1 MSPLL
6 LAVGGWLAAAGVL
19 ARDCPDCVSRSWSCP
34 KRCSPS
40 NTRLHTFNFQ
50 YKETR
55 CLDIIPWNGSSMQV
69 DMNLWCAMPSTKR
82 CRDFDFM
89 CRSRITCYNMN
100 RFTARGMI
108 SSLGFCPVPAEHSDL
123 MSQNCDWV
131 CKRGEPTIRCKY
143 DFDRSGRFGIQSR
156 LDTCWVQERCVSG
169 QTQTLTTVCKPD
181 GRASTSPHANVL
193 GFATLLVTGPARFA
207 AQSGVDNALGSAL
220 AQLVATSETHITMK
234 IRRNGTWERNMLENT
249 TQALHAMF
257 NISVVGNASSDPL
270 QRAIATK
277 VLMEQV
283 NSSQITQAMNSALM
297 ARGLEASVQAADLTV
312 SPGLQNLTV
321 QGPSRQEFYALVA
334 LLRKYKD
341 YLNEVH
347 ADLQEAQSELSLQN
361 LSTEEF
367 ASIKAK
373 HNSAQQ
379 HMSEIMS
386 SHAELSSEIENAIAK
401 RNLTKHALA
410 VAQSAA
416 QSAAAELLRTQA
428 NLSSSQADLA
438 ALKQKQVA
446 AEKDLLSALA
456 VKESL
461 NKQLKENTTRLGT
474 SLEAVYEDLKYMRK
488 LLVEARQANQSNYK
502 ELEDL
507 EGDLLE
513 EQANHNVTKFA
524 LALERED
531 HDMTKDELEE
541 MTAEHSQIQWQ
552 LRSEKQQHRE
562 TKQDLHDEELLHL
575 QTQAKLEEAS
585 KTASTMTLTFVLVTS
600 CMSLLLVV
608 LAAAFLVTFFRKR
621 GVERLAVVADGSAGD
636 NNIVVGRPVEPASRD
651 AWVKTVEIGTKPG
664 PTLLSCLGSP
674 MKHPKSIGGATSA
687 CDGTFC
693 TNPAGPMWLL
703 LPFASITCLGQSG
716 RQSTIARRSNTPS
729 TAGPRA
735 LASLPSRKAGARLVL
750 ADSGGAEW
758 WKEAGKGEWTQVQKA
773 SDPDLGSPFFSVAA
787 ELGTGVV
794 AVGGGAGRTASIFGP
809 NGSLL
814 ATLRGHTGWV
824 RDLLFHDGHLF
835 SIGCNFIKVWR
846 RHGAGMR
853 SASSWHHLGD
863 LEVRGDL
870 LALAVFGGF
879 LVAAGASK
887 HHNWFRLPVRELRP
901 KDWLAEAQAS
911 LTESESPHA
920 GRTTAL
926 VFGAERL
933 LSCGHDGRVCA
944 ERMHSDDIFRSV
956 SSDEL
961 PGGKLLCMALLEKGK
976 VAVGSEEGL
985 VHVLDAESLQATG
998 SFRPFAPG
1006 SPVHAL
1012 CALPGARVAAVSSSF
1027 AGFAVASPTENAI
1040 ELVTKGFLGLPEG
1053 RSEVAWNLRVPAN
1066 EPSGPWRS
1074 VFKER
1079 DPAVEGWLRSP
1090 ADPRVRALRQ
1100 HLESENCMSGLPEF
1114 SPSSAE
1120 FNVSRALE
1128 SFQTNGFVVLDH
1140 ALSKLQLEDLR
1151 KACSNIMDQ
1160 IFASDPEGSFGGG
1173 AGKLPHRYSLGDSSR
1188 TKSNFHLQ
1196 AYASLVDLET
1206 TTPLLMAIFGSH
1218 EYLAAGCGGDVV
1230 LAGAIEYQALHPDA
1244 IWGMLEKHV
1253 ADYDIPP
1260 AVTVN
1265 FVLEDLTAINGP
1277 MRVVPGSHR
1286 WRHRPPTLREEPDWM
1301 MLNTLCPIK
1310 AGAAIFRDN
1319 RLWHGGTPNL
1329 SDRMRALPNME
1340 YFPPGALPSLGWLD
1354 RHTMPWQIWRDL
1366 SPLAQY
1372 ISRYVV
1378 APPEESIPSVN
1389 EYSPA
1394 AILEIMPFLR

>member
-6 LAVGGWLAAAGVL
+6 LAVGGWLAAGVL
-19 ARDCPDCVSRSWSCP
+19 ARECPDCVSRSWSCP

-69 DMNLWCAMPSTKR
+69 DMNLWTQ
-82 CRDFDFM
+82 
-89 CRSRITCYNMN
+89 RSVFAIVAIVFTEFYPQLKS
-100 RFTARGMI
+100 FTARGMI

-181 GRASTSPHANVL
+181 GRASQSPHANLL
-193 GFATLLVTGPARFA
+193 GFATLLVTRPARFA
-207 AQSGVDNALGSAL
+207 AQSGVDRALGSAL
-220 AQLVATSETHITMK
+220 AQLVATSETRVTVE
-234 IRRNGTWERNMLENT
+234 IRRNGTWQRNMLENT

-257 NISVVGNASSDPL
+257 NISVVGNASFDPL

-277 VLMEQV
+277 ILMEQA
-283 NSSQITQAMNSALM
+283 NSSQITQAMNSALV

-312 SPGLQNLTV
+312 SPGLQNLTE

-341 YLNEVH
+341 YLNEVRE
-347 ADLQEAQSELSLQN
+347 DLQEAQSELSLRN
-361 LSTEEF
+361 LSREEF

-401 RNLTKHALA
+401 RNLTKHALV

-446 AEKDLLSALA
+446 AEQDLLSALA

-488 LLVEARQANQSNYK
+488 LLVEAQQANQSNYK

-507 EGDLLE
+507 VGDLLE

-541 MTAEHSQIQWQ
+541 MTAEHSQDLWQ
-552 LRSEKQQHRE
+552 LHVEKQHHRE
-562 TKQDLHDEELLHL
+562 TKQDLRDKTLLHL
-575 QTQAKLEEAS
+575 QTKAKLEEVS
-585 KTASTMTLTFVLVTS
+585 KTASTMTLTFVVVTS

-621 GVERLAVVADGSAGD
+621 SIERLAVVADGSTGD
-636 NNIVVGRPVEPASRD
+636 NNIVVGRPVEPTSRD

-664 PTLLSCLGSP
+664 PTLLSCLVSP
-674 MKHPKSIGGATSA
+674 MKHPKSIGGASSA
-687 CDGTFC
+687 CGGIFC

-703 LPFASITCLGQSG
+703 LPLTSLTCLGQSG
-716 RQSTIARRSNTPS
+716 RQPTIARRSQSTT

-735 LASLPSRKAGARLVL
+735 LAALPSREARLIL
-750 ADSGGAEW
+750 AAGGAEW
-758 WKEAGKGEWTQVQKA
+758 WEEAGGEWAQVQKA
-773 SDPDLGSPFFSVAA
+773 TDPDLGSPFFSVAT
-787 ELGTGVV
+787 EPGTGVV

-846 RHGAGMR
+846 RYGVDKQ
-853 SASSWHHLGD
+853 SASSWHHVGD

-870 LALAVFGGF
+870 LALAVCGGF

-887 HHNWFRLPVRELRP
+887 HHNWFRLPVKELRP

-911 LTESESPHA
+911 LTQSESPHA

-926 VFGAERL
+926 ASSGARL

-944 ERMHSDDIFRSV
+944 ERLHSDDICRLA
-956 SSDEL
+956 SSDKL

-976 VAVGSEEGL
+976 MAVGSEEGL
-985 VHVLDAESLQATG
+985 MHVLDAESLRPTG
-998 SFRPFAPG
+998 SFRPFAG
-1006 SPVHAL
+1006 SPIHAL
-1012 CALPGARVAAVSSSF
+1012 CALPRARVAAVSSSF

-1040 ELVTKGFLGLPEG
+1040 KIVTKGFLGLEG

-1066 EPSGPWRS
+1066 EPSGLLGARGMMGDESCAGDDVNQNHDMLYHESDVSLLSAYRW
-1074 VFKER
+1074 
-1079 DPAVEGWLRSP
+1079 SP
-1090 ADPRVRALRQ
+1090 GILEALCD
-1100 HLESENCMSGLPEF
+1100 SEL
-1114 SPSSAE
+1114 SSFGVLAHMQPVQPCE
-1120 FNVSRALE
+1120 H
-1128 SFQTNGFVVLDH
+1128 VLDIP
-1140 ALSKLQLEDLR
+1140 LND
-1151 KACSNIMDQ
+1151 
-1160 IFASDPEGSFGGG
+1160 GS
-1173 AGKLPHRYSLGDSSR
+1173 GK
-1188 TKSNFHLQ
+1188 
-1196 AYASLVDLET
+1196 
-1206 TTPLLMAIFGSH
+1206 
-1218 EYLAAGCGGDVV
+1218 
-1230 LAGAIEYQALHPDA
+1230 
-1244 IWGMLEKHV
+1244 GML
-1253 ADYDIPP
+1253 Y
-1260 AVTVN
+1260 
-1265 FVLEDLTAINGP
+1265 
-1277 MRVVPGSHR
+1277 
-1286 WRHRPPTLREEPDWM
+1286 
-1301 MLNTLCPIK
+1301 
-1310 AGAAIFRDN
+1310 
-1319 RLWHGGTPNL
+1319 GTPVV
-1329 SDRMRALPNME
+1329 
-1340 YFPPGALPSLGWLD
+1340 
-1354 RHTMPWQIWRDL
+1354 QIGLCDC
-1366 SPLAQY
+1366 
-1372 ISRYVV
+1372 
-1378 APPEESIPSVN
+1378 
-1389 EYSPA
+1389 YSKNK
-1394 AILEIMPFLR
+1394 EDEKVTSS

>member
-19 ARDCPDCVSRSWSCP
+19 ARECPDCVSRSWSCP

-82 CRDFDFM
+82 CRDFM
-89 CRSRITCYNMN
+89 CRSRISCYNMN

-207 AQSGVDNALGSAL
+207 AQSGVDSALGSAL
-220 AQLVATSETHITMK
+220 AQLVATSETQITME

-277 VLMEQV
+277 VLMEQA

-341 YLNEVH
+341 YLNEVY

-562 TKQDLHDEELLHL
+562 TKQDLHDEALLHL
-575 QTQAKLEEAS
+575 QTKAKLEEAS

-608 LAAAFLVTFFRKR
+608 LAAALLVTFFRKR
-621 GVERLAVVADGSAGD
+621 GIERLAVVADGSAGD
-636 NNIVVGRPVEPASRD
+636 NNIVVGRPVEPTSRD

-674 MKHPKSIGGATSA
+674 MKHPKSIGGA
-687 CDGTFC
+687 
-693 TNPAGPMWLL
+693 
-703 LPFASITCLGQSG
+703 
-716 RQSTIARRSNTPS
+716 
-729 TAGPRA
+729 
-735 LASLPSRKAGARLVL
+735 
-750 ADSGGAEW
+750 
-758 WKEAGKGEWTQVQKA
+758 
-773 SDPDLGSPFFSVAA
+773 
-787 ELGTGVV
+787 
-794 AVGGGAGRTASIFGP
+794 
-809 NGSLL
+809 
-814 ATLRGHTGWV
+814 
-824 RDLLFHDGHLF
+824 
-835 SIGCNFIKVWR
+835 
-846 RHGAGMR
+846 
-853 SASSWHHLGD
+853 
-863 LEVRGDL
+863 
-870 LALAVFGGF
+870 
-879 LVAAGASK
+879 
-887 HHNWFRLPVRELRP
+887 
-901 KDWLAEAQAS
+901 
-911 LTESESPHA
+911 
-920 GRTTAL
+920 
-926 VFGAERL
+926 
-933 LSCGHDGRVCA
+933 
-944 ERMHSDDIFRSV
+944 
-956 SSDEL
+956 
-961 PGGKLLCMALLEKGK
+961 
-976 VAVGSEEGL
+976 
-985 VHVLDAESLQATG
+985 
-998 SFRPFAPG
+998 
-1006 SPVHAL
+1006 
-1012 CALPGARVAAVSSSF
+1012 
-1027 AGFAVASPTENAI
+1027 
-1040 ELVTKGFLGLPEG
+1040 
-1053 RSEVAWNLRVPAN
+1053 
-1066 EPSGPWRS
+1066 
-1074 VFKER
+1074 
-1079 DPAVEGWLRSP
+1079 
-1090 ADPRVRALRQ
+1090 
-1100 HLESENCMSGLPEF
+1100 
-1114 SPSSAE
+1114 SSA
-1120 FNVSRALE
+1120 
-1128 SFQTNGFVVLDH
+1128 
-1140 ALSKLQLEDLR
+1140 
-1151 KACSNIMDQ
+1151 
-1160 IFASDPEGSFGGG
+1160 
-1173 AGKLPHRYSLGDSSR
+1173 
-1188 TKSNFHLQ
+1188 
-1196 AYASLVDLET
+1196 
-1206 TTPLLMAIFGSH
+1206 
-1218 EYLAAGCGGDVV
+1218 
-1230 LAGAIEYQALHPDA
+1230 
-1244 IWGMLEKHV
+1244 
-1253 ADYDIPP
+1253 
-1260 AVTVN
+1260 
-1265 FVLEDLTAINGP
+1265 
-1277 MRVVPGSHR
+1277 
-1286 WRHRPPTLREEPDWM
+1286 
-1301 MLNTLCPIK
+1301 
-1310 AGAAIFRDN
+1310 
-1319 RLWHGGTPNL
+1319 
-1329 SDRMRALPNME
+1329 
-1340 YFPPGALPSLGWLD
+1340 
-1354 RHTMPWQIWRDL
+1354 
-1366 SPLAQY
+1366 
-1372 ISRYVV
+1372 
-1378 APPEESIPSVN
+1378 
-1389 EYSPA
+1389 
-1394 AILEIMPFLR
+1394 